1 MPELKIS
8 PDVAKTV
15 VSSGTVTKT
24 KSVQTFTPVQDQP
37 EEKKLPEIR
46 LARAISDWTRDSNGI
61 WKTTAYFIVDDKI
74 DRSTTIEVFAPLVAT
89 TPTDDPNNKRFYVI
103 KRNDRWESMGSQHRE
118 IKYGPGTAISITTPP
133 TGPFDHVFNNA
144 GIVDAI
150 IRGDTYRDRGTMY
163 FSPAYFYWNS
173 NTLDIVGK
181 RELCLRVKTV
191 RVVTDV
197 KLTEGNLELTTEDVT
212 VLY

>member
-46 LARAISDWTRDSNGI
+46 LARASTGWTRDSNGM
-61 WKTTAYFIVDDKI
+61 WKTTAWFIVDDKI
-74 DRSTTIEVFAPLVAT
+74 DRSTTIDVYAPLLAT
-89 TPTDDPNNKRFYVI
+89 QPVDDSNNKRFYVI
-103 KRNDRWESMGSQHRE
+103 KRNDRWESMGNQTF
-118 IKYGPGTAISITTPP
+118 IPTYGGTEYL
-133 TGPFDHVFNNA
+133 HVNTDYSYNHTYILENK
-144 GIVDAI
+144 GIVEAT

-163 FSPAYFYWNS
+163 FSPAFFYWEWK
-173 NTLDIVGK
+173 TLDIVGK
-181 RELCLRVKTV
+181 RELCLRAKTV

-197 KLTEGNLELTTEDVT
+197 KLTEGNLELTTENVT
-212 VLY
+212 VLG